1 MDPVL
6 ISADVNVWVM
16 YREKMICCIIR
27 LFTLTSCVSEFTT
40 SKHLQVESKGSCS
53 RWVSSSLSVSSTGSF
68 LVEVTQT
75 SYEAEENNNVTLGWR
90 FSPRTDG
97 SLNSINIFCEKLT
110 HVRTFVLLHLFDGV
124 EVPKS
129 QDERFAGRVQWD
141 KDALREGLVRLQVS
155 RLRTDDSGVYLCD
168 VLTGDGAASRRCN
181 LNVTARDQ
189 TQPETPR
196 SGGGDP
202 SQTESPSQ
210 PESPGWTVL
219 YCLLGLTGPGTLLGV
234 FGGFYYCRGGKPD
247 STKTPY
253 EVVQMSI

>member
-1 MDPVL
+1 MTCVL
-6 ISADVNVWVM
+6 CLLSQGEDDLLHHSA
-16 YREKMICCIIR
+16 
-27 LFTLTSCVSEFTT
+27 LHT
-40 SKHLQVESKGSCS
+40 HLLCLWLVESKGSCS

-181 LNVTARDQ
+181 LNVTDQ
-189 TQPETPR
+189 
-196 SGGGDP
+196 DP
-202 SQTESPSQ
+202 HIT
-210 PESPGWTVL
+210 SPGQL
-219 YCLLGLTGPGTLLGV
+219 QILLHIFSFLIKMHWTLL
-234 FGGFYYCRGGKPD
+234 F
-247 STKTPY
+247 
-253 EVVQMSI
+253 